1 VATARGSGVVL
12 PAILLLLGFAV
23 SVVFVQEQLREE
35 QLPTRARE
43 LEALIRQRQ
52 GTVQDLTAEVSDL
65 ASRLAEARAIHAR
78 RSARGAEVIDQLD
91 RLRAPAGLAAVRG
104 PGVVVELRDNPSAP
118 STREEASDLR
128 IQDVDLQ
135 LVVNAL
141 WASGAEAVAV
151 NGRRIVSTTA
161 IRTAGDAILVN
172 FGAVSSPYRVV
183 AVGEPDR
190 LRRGVADSQ
199 IARNF
204 DVWRQ
209 VYGLGFSLQAA
220 DEVTVPGLPGG
231 SDLAW
236 ATPAGSEA

>member
-1 VATARGSGVVL
+1 VTTTRGPGFVV
-12 PAILLLLGFAV
+12 PAILLLLGFVV
-23 SVVFVQEQLREE
+23 SVVFVQERLREE

-43 LEALIRQRQ
+43 LEVLILERQA
-52 GTVQDLTAEVSDL
+52 TVRSLAAEVAELSG
-65 ASRLAEARAIHAR
+65 RLAEARVVQAR
-78 RSARGAEVIDQLD
+78 RSARGSEVIDQLE

-118 STREEASDLR
+118 ATREEASDLR

-151 NGRRIVSTTA
+151 NGRRIASTTA

-172 FGAVSSPYRVV
+172 FGAVSSPYRVA

-190 LRRGVADSQ
+190 LRRGVASSV
-199 IARNF
+199 IARHF
-204 DVWRQ
+204 EVWRQ
-209 VYGLGFSLQAA
+209 VYGLGFSLQAT

-231 SDLAW
+231 GQLAW
-236 ATPAGSEA
+236 ATPSGSGA